1 MNLVEKLRAIDQKK
15 FDEIQTKEFYSKQL
29 SKILGED
36 TTIRIQAID
45 GELFSSLSGTG
56 LDKDGNVDYNRVFG
70 ANAKIVAEGVIEPN
84 LKDESLLKHLGVASP
99 AEAAKKIFHGEINT
113 ISVEITELSGFLSEQ
128 ETEKQVKN

>member
-1 MNLVEKLRAIDQKK
+1 MNLVEKLKAIDQKK
-15 FDEIQTKEFYSKQL
+15 IDAIQTKELYSKQL
-29 SKILGED
+29 SKLFGD
-36 TTIRIQAID
+36 VTFIRIQAID

-56 LDKDGNVDYNRVFG
+56 LDKNGDVDYNRVFS